1 MTATPLRPPL
11 LLLQRS
17 WQRYRQAPVLLA
29 GWALGWMLLW
39 QLIGLLPLPLWL
51 QFGASLLC
59 FSWASAGLMD
69 VAERQTPLTLASLW
83 QPLRRAPWPLL
94 LLPLLIGTL
103 VALASLALVLPG
115 VVLLLAWSL
124 ALPLL
129 LDQGGEAWDAIV
141 RSTQLVVRRRHHVL
155 APLLLLWG
163 LTLLALGLGWWIL
176 GLWLPL
182 AAFLLQALYSSVKA

>member
-103 VALASLALVLPG
+103 VALASLALLLPG

-129 LDQGGEAWDAIV
+129 LDQGGEAWDAMA

-163 LTLLALGLGWWIL
+163 VTLLALGLGWWIL

>member
-1 MTATPLRPPL
+1 MTATPLQPPL

-39 QLIGLLPLPLWL
+39 QLMALLPLPIWL

-59 FSWASAGLMD
+59 FSWASAGLID
-69 VAERQTPLTLASLW
+69 VAQRQSPLTLASLW
-83 QPLRRAPWPLL
+83 LPLRRAPWPLL
-94 LLPLLIGTL
+94 LLPLLVGTL
-103 VALASLALVLPG
+103 VALASLAFVLPG

-129 LDQGGEAWDAIV
+129 LDQGGEAWDAMAH
-141 RSTQLVVRRRHHVL
+141 SGQLVLRRRQQVL

-163 LTLLALGLGWWIL
+163 LTLLALGIGWWLL

-182 AAFLLQALYSSVKA
+182 GAFLLQSLYSSTKA

>member
-11 LLLQRS
+11 LMLQRS

-39 QLIGLLPLPLWL
+39 QLTALLPLPLWL

-69 VAERQTPLTLASLW
+69 VAERHSPLTLASLW

-94 LLPLLIGTL
+94 LLPLLVGTL
-103 VALASLALVLPG
+103 VALASLAFVLPG

-129 LDQGGEAWDAIV
+129 LDQGGEAWDAMA
-141 RSTQLVVRRRHHVL
+141 RSAQLVLRRRQGVGTG
-155 APLLLLWG
+155 AG
-163 LTLLALGLGWWIL
+163 ALGTDAVGA
-176 GLWLPL
+176 GHWLVVARFVASPGCL
-182 AAFLLQALYSSVKA
+182 FAAGSLQLR

>member
-1 MTATPLRPPL
+1 MTATPLQPPL

-39 QLIGLLPLPLWL
+39 QLMALLPLPIWL

-59 FSWASAGLMD
+59 FSWASAGLID
-69 VAERQTPLTLASLW
+69 VAQRQSPMTLASLW
-83 QPLRRAPWPLL
+83 LPLRRAPWPLL
-94 LLPLLIGTL
+94 LLPLLVGTL
-103 VALASLALVLPG
+103 VALASLAFVLPG

-129 LDQGGEAWDAIV
+129 LDQGGEAWDAMA
-141 RSTQLVVRRRHHVL
+141 RSAQLMLRRRHQVL
-155 APLLLLWG
+155 APVLLLWG
-163 LTLLALGLGWWIL
+163 LTLLTLGIGWWLL

>member
-1 MTATPLRPPL
+1 MTATPIRPPL

-39 QLIGLLPLPLWL
+39 QLIALLPLPLWL
-51 QFGASLLC
+51 QFGAGVLC
-59 FSWASAGLMD
+59 FSWASAGLID
-69 VAERQTPLTLASLW
+69 VAQRQSPLTLASLV

-94 LLPLLIGTL
+94 LLPLLVGTL
-103 VALASLALVLPG
+103 VALASLAFVVPG
-115 VVLLLAWSL
+115 VLLLLAWSL
-124 ALPLL
+124 ALPQL
-129 LDQGGEAWDAIV
+129 LDQGGEAWDAMA
-141 RSTQLVVRRRHHVL
+141 RSGQLVLRRRQQLL

-163 LTLLALGLGWWIL
+163 MTLLMVGLGWWL
-176 GLWLPL
+176 LALWLPL

>member
-1 MTATPLRPPL
+1 
-11 LLLQRS
+11 
-17 WQRYRQAPVLLA
+17 
-29 GWALGWMLLW
+29 
-39 QLIGLLPLPLWL
+39 
-51 QFGASLLC
+51 
-59 FSWASAGLMD
+59 MD

-129 LDQGGEAWDAIV
+129 LDQGGEAWDAMA

-182 AAFLLQALYSSVKA
+182 AAFLLQALYSSIKA